1 MISDGE
7 MVKVKVLDLKELYN
21 FVVANFFTLNHLSKE
36 NYVSISPI
44 LKFKI
49 FKRSWMEEH
58 KNKLV
63 VLDCTLQFGYFSFEF
78 I

>member
-49 FKRSWMEEH
+49 SRRSWMAERP
-58 KNKLV
+58 KIN
-63 VLDCTLQFGYFSFEF
+63 
-78 I
+78 